1 LIAYFKLAEGIE
13 MTNGTRNGISNKGS
27 DVISLRINHD
37 VAEVLKEE
45 ARFDRISL
53 NVLANNILQN
63 YVKWEK
69 DAKQAG
75 FIPVTKDLLTA
86 LLQRI
91 DDKEI
96 SEIVNQ
102 TKNIVKAQIIFMEK
116 RYDLWSVLDWLEVR
130 CKVSGFSE
138 KKFYQNDKLTCIIQ
152 HDLGWKR
159 SLYFKTLVESVLEGL
174 VKEKIDFDV
183 STSMVIFRIPI
194 DSAEQ
199 RSSMR
204 TVV

>member
-1 LIAYFKLAEGIE
+1 MENATK
-13 MTNGTRNGISNKGS
+13 NGINGKGS

-37 VAEVLKEE
+37 VAESLKKE
-45 ARFDRISL
+45 ARFDHVSL
-53 NVLANNILQN
+53 NVLANNILHN
-63 YVKWEK
+63 YVKWDK

-96 SEIVNQ
+96 TEIVNQ
-102 TKNIVKAQIIFMEK
+102 TKNIIKAQIIFMEK
-116 RYDLWSVLDWLEVR
+116 RYELWAVLDWLETR

-138 KKFYQNDKLTCIIQ
+138 KKFYENDRLTCIIQ
-152 HDLGWKR
+152 HDLGWKW
-159 SLYFKTLVESVLEGL
+159 SLYVKTLIEVVLEDV

-199 RSSMR
+199 RAALR
-204 TVV
+204 TVA

>member
-1 LIAYFKLAEGIE
+1 
-13 MTNGTRNGISNKGS
+13 MTNGTKNEINTKAS

-37 VAEVLKEE
+37 VAEALKQE
-45 ARFDRISL
+45 ARFDRVSL

-86 LLQRI
+86 LLQRT

-96 SEIVNQ
+96 AEIVEQ
-102 TKNIVKAQIIFMEK
+102 TKNIIKAQIIFMEK
-116 RYDLWSVLDWLEVR
+116 RYDLWSILDWLETR

-138 KKFYQNDKLTCIIQ
+138 KKFYQNDRLTCIIQ
-152 HDLGWKR
+152 HDLGWKW
-159 SLYFKTLVESVLEGL
+159 SLYIKTMIEAILDGL

-183 STSMVIFRIPI
+183 STSMVIVRIPI
-194 DSAEQ
+194 DSADQ
-199 RSSMR
+199 RSTMR
-204 TVV
+204 TIV

>member
-1 LIAYFKLAEGIE
+1 
-13 MTNGTRNGISNKGS
+13 MTNGTKNGINVKGS

-37 VAEVLKEE
+37 LAEALKEE
-45 ARFDRISL
+45 ARIDRVSL
-53 NVLANNILQN
+53 NVLANNILHN

-96 SEIVNQ
+96 IEIVNQ
-102 TKNIVKAQIIFMEK
+102 TKNIIKAQIIFMEK
-116 RYDLWSVLDWLEVR
+116 RYDLWAALEWLETR
-130 CKVSGFSE
+130 CKASGFSE
-138 KKFYQNDKLTCIIQ
+138 KKFYQNDRLTCIIQ
-152 HDLGWKR
+152 HDLGWKW
-159 SLYFKTLVESVLEGL
+159 SLYVKTLIEAVLEDL
-174 VKEKIDFDV
+174 VKERIDFDV
-183 STSMVIFRIPI
+183 STSMVIFRVPI

-199 RSSMR
+199 RSTIGMA
-204 TVV
+204 T

>member
-1 LIAYFKLAEGIE
+1 MVNATK
-13 MTNGTRNGISNKGS
+13 NGINVKGS

-37 VAEVLKEE
+37 LAEALKEE
-45 ARFDRISL
+45 ARIDRVSL
-53 NVLANNILQN
+53 NVLANNILHN

-96 SEIVNQ
+96 IEIVNQ
-102 TKNIVKAQIIFMEK
+102 TKNIIKAQIIFMEK
-116 RYDLWSVLDWLEVR
+116 RYDLWAALQWLETR
-130 CKVSGFSE
+130 CKASGFSE
-138 KKFYQNDKLTCIIQ
+138 KRFYQNDRLTYIIQ
-152 HDLGWKR
+152 HDLGWKW
-159 SLYFKTLVESVLEGL
+159 SLYVKTLIESVLEDL
-174 VKEKIDFDV
+174 VKERVDFDV
-183 STSMVIFRIPI
+183 STSMVIFRVPI

-199 RSSMR
+199 RSTMGM
-204 TVV
+204 VA

>member
-1 LIAYFKLAEGIE
+1 
-13 MTNGTRNGISNKGS
+13 MTNGTRNGINNKGS

-37 VAEVLKEE
+37 VAETLKEE

-69 DAKQAG
+69 DARQAG

-96 SEIVNQ
+96 TEIVNQ
-102 TKNIVKAQIIFMEK
+102 TKNISKAQIIFMEK

-138 KKFYQNDKLTCIIQ
+138 KKFYQNDRLTYMIQ
-152 HDLGWKR
+152 HDLGWKW

-183 STSMVIFRIPI
+183 STSMVIFHIPI

-199 RSSMR
+199 LSSMR
-204 TVV
+204 TVA

>member
-1 LIAYFKLAEGIE
+1 
-13 MTNGTRNGISNKGS
+13 MTNGTKNEINAKVS

-37 VAEVLKEE
+37 VAEALKQE

-53 NVLANNILQN
+53 NVLANNILQS

-86 LLQRI
+86 LLQRT

-96 SEIVNQ
+96 AEIVEQ
-102 TKNIVKAQIIFMEK
+102 TKNIIKAQIIFMEK
-116 RYDLWSVLDWLEVR
+116 RYDLWSVMDWLEVR
-130 CKVSGFSE
+130 CKASGFSE
-138 KKFYQNDKLTCIIQ
+138 KKFYQNDRLTYIIQ
-152 HDLGWKR
+152 HDLGWKW
-159 SLYFKTLVESVLEGL
+159 SLYCKILVESVLEGL

-183 STSMVIFRIPI
+183 STSMVICRIPI

-199 RSSMR
+199 RSSMS
-204 TVV
+204 TIA

>member
-1 LIAYFKLAEGIE
+1 MINENK
-13 MTNGTRNGISNKGS
+13 NGINSKGS

-37 VAEVLKEE
+37 LAEALKEE
-45 ARFDRISL
+45 AKIDRVSL
-53 NVLANNILQN
+53 NVLANNILHN

-96 SEIVNQ
+96 VDIVNQ

-116 RYDLWSVLDWLEVR
+116 RYDLWAALDWLESR

-138 KKFYQNDKLTCIIQ
+138 KKFYQNDRLTYIIQ
-152 HDLGWKR
+152 HDLGSKW
-159 SLYFKTLVESVLEGL
+159 SLYVKTMIESILEDL
-174 VKEKIDFDV
+174 VKERIDFDV
-183 STSMVIFRIPI
+183 STSMVIFRMPI
-194 DSAEQ
+194 ASAEQ
-199 RSSMR
+199 RSTMGM
-204 TVV
+204 TA

>member
-1 LIAYFKLAEGIE
+1 
-13 MTNGTRNGISNKGS
+13 MTNGTKNEINTKAS

-37 VAEVLKEE
+37 VAEALKQE
-45 ARFDRISL
+45 ARFDRVSL

-86 LLQRI
+86 LLQRT

-96 SEIVNQ
+96 AEIVEQ
-102 TKNIVKAQIIFMEK
+102 TKNIIKAQIIFMEK
-116 RYDLWSVLDWLEVR
+116 RYDLWSILDWLETR

-138 KKFYQNDKLTCIIQ
+138 KKFYQNDRLTCIIQ
-152 HDLGWKR
+152 HDLGGKW
-159 SLYFKTLVESVLEGL
+159 SLYIKTMIEAILDGL

-183 STSMVIFRIPI
+183 STSMVIVRIPV
-194 DSAEQ
+194 DSADQ
-199 RSSMR
+199 RSTMR
-204 TVV
+204 TIV

>member
-1 LIAYFKLAEGIE
+1 
-13 MTNGTRNGISNKGS
+13 MTNGTRNGINNKGS

-37 VAEVLKEE
+37 VAEALKEE
-45 ARFDRISL
+45 AKFDRTSL

-75 FIPVTKDLLTA
+75 FIPVTKDLLIA

-96 SEIVNQ
+96 TEIVNQ
-102 TKNIVKAQIIFMEK
+102 TKNIIKAQIIFMEK

-130 CKVSGFSE
+130 CKASGFSE
-138 KKFYQNDKLTCIIQ
+138 KKFYQNDRLTYIIQ
-152 HDLGWKR
+152 HDLGWKW
-159 SLYFKTLVESVLEGL
+159 SLYCKILVESVLEGL

-183 STSMVIFRIPI
+183 STSMVICRIPI

-199 RSSMR
+199 RSSMS
-204 TVV
+204 TIA

>member
-1 LIAYFKLAEGIE
+1 
-13 MTNGTRNGISNKGS
+13 MTNGTKNGINVKGS

-37 VAEVLKEE
+37 LAEALKEE
-45 ARFDRISL
+45 ARIDRVSL
-53 NVLANNILQN
+53 NVLANNILHN

-96 SEIVNQ
+96 IEIVNQ
-102 TKNIVKAQIIFMEK
+102 TKNIIKAQIIFMEK
-116 RYDLWSVLDWLEVR
+116 RYDLWAALQWLETR
-130 CKVSGFSE
+130 CKASGFSE
-138 KKFYQNDKLTCIIQ
+138 KRFYQNDRLTYIIQ
-152 HDLGWKR
+152 HDLGWKW
-159 SLYFKTLVESVLEGL
+159 SLYVKTLIESVLEDL
-174 VKEKIDFDV
+174 VKERVDFDV
-183 STSMVIFRIPI
+183 STSMVIFRVPI

-199 RSSMR
+199 RSTMGM
-204 TVV
+204 VA

>member
-1 LIAYFKLAEGIE
+1 MANAS
-13 MTNGTRNGISNKGS
+13 RNGINGKGS
-27 DVISLRINHD
+27 DVISLRISHD
-37 VAEVLKEE
+37 VAEALKEE
-45 ARFDRISL
+45 AKVDRISL
-53 NVLANNILQN
+53 NVLANNILHN

-96 SEIVNQ
+96 TEIVNQ
-102 TKNIVKAQIIFMEK
+102 TKNIIKAQIIFMEK
-116 RYDLWSVLDWLEVR
+116 RYDLWTVLHWLESR

-138 KKFYQNDKLTCIIQ
+138 KKFYQNDRLTCIIQ
-152 HDLGWKR
+152 HDLGWKW
-159 SLYFKTLVESVLEGL
+159 SIYVKTLIEAVLEGL

-183 STSMVIFRIPI
+183 STSMVIFRLPI

-199 RSSMR
+199 RSALR
-204 TVV
+204 TVT

>member
-1 LIAYFKLAEGIE
+1 
-13 MTNGTRNGISNKGS
+13 MTNGTRNGINNKGS

-37 VAEVLKEE
+37 VAETLKEE

-53 NVLANNILQN
+53 NVLANNILQT

-96 SEIVNQ
+96 TEIVNQ
-102 TKNIVKAQIIFMEK
+102 TKNIIKAQIIFMEK

-138 KKFYQNDKLTCIIQ
+138 KKFYQNDRLTYIIQ
-152 HDLGWKR
+152 HDLGWKW

-183 STSMVIFRIPI
+183 STSMVIFRIPM

-199 RSSMR
+199 LSSMH
-204 TVV
+204 TVA

>member
-1 LIAYFKLAEGIE
+1 
-13 MTNGTRNGISNKGS
+13 MTNGTKNGITGKGS

-37 VAEVLKEE
+37 VAETLKEE
-45 ARFDRISL
+45 ARLDRVSL

-63 YVKWEK
+63 YVKWGK

-75 FIPVTKDLLTA
+75 FIPITKDLLAA

-96 SEIVNQ
+96 AEIVNQ
-102 TKNIVKAQIIFMEK
+102 TKNIIKAQIIFMEK
-116 RYDLWSVLDWLEVR
+116 RYDLWSVLDWLETR
-130 CKVSGFSE
+130 CRVSGFSE
-138 KKFYQNDKLTCIIQ
+138 KKFYQNDRLTCIIQ
-152 HDLGWKR
+152 HDLGWKW
-159 SLYFKTLVESVLEGL
+159 SLYVQRMIEAVLEGL
-174 VKEKIDFDV
+174 VKERIDFDI

-199 RSSMR
+199 RSSIHNIA
-204 TVV
+204 